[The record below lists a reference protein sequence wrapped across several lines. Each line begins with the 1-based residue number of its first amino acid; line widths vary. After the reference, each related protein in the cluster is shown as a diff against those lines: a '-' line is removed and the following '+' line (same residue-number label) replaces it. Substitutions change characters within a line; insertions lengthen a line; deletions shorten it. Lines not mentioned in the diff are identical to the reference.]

1 MNMQQIW
8 QAVEP
13 YAMTV
18 IGALGGGTVIYALA
32 RMLLGKLLN
41 RFAQKYDTNDMA
53 NKVADKLAGKTLNV
67 DVTAVAEKKLDKI
80 DKKLS
85 KEIAQIHDE
94 TAAYK
99 HLLALIGGAMTKLKA
114 ITPDERTALTEAITA
129 LESDYTPPMPAE
141 IVTIKLEPIEI
152 APQETKDETAADRF
166 L

>member
-1 MNMQQIW
+1 MDINTIW
-8 QAVEP
+8 QTVEP
-13 YAMTV
+13 YVMAI
-18 IGALGGGTVIYALA
+18 IGALAGGTGIYALV
-32 RMLLGKLLN
+32 RSFVGKWIS
-41 RFAQKYDTNDMA
+41 RFEKKYDINDMA
-53 NKVADKLAGKTLNV
+53 QKVADKLGGKTLNI
-67 DVTAVAEKKLDKI
+67 DVTAVTEKKLDKL
-80 DKKLS
+80 DKKLN
-85 KEIAQIHDE
+85 KKIEDIQAATD
-94 TAAYK
+94 AYK

>member
-80 DKKLS
+80 DEKLS
-85 KEIAQIHDE
+85 KEVAQIHDE

-99 HLLALIGGAMTKLKA
+99 HLLALIGGAMSKLKA

-129 LESDYTPPMPAE
+129 LERDYTPPTPAE
-141 IVTIKLEPIEI
+141 IVTVKLEPIEI

>member
-1 MNMQQIW
+1 MDMQQIW

-85 KEIAQIHDE
+85 KEVAQIHDE

-99 HLLALIGGAMTKLKA
+99 HLLALIGGAMSKLRRLRP
-114 ITPDERTALTEAITA
+114 TSERRLPRR
-129 LESDYTPPMPAE
+129 S
-141 IVTIKLEPIEI
+141 
-152 APQETKDETAADRF
+152 RR
-166 L
+166 